1 MSVCESKLSTVE
13 PQLAKSNEKV
23 DELESDLVKLTI
35 QLTQAKDEAKLCKG
49 TVEYKQLKRMETYLT
64 EKERRINQ
72 KLSNFHSMS
81 KELTAKFAITFIVGG
96 RPVLLPRDCEDH
108 DASR

>member
-13 PQLAKSNEKV
+13 SQLAKSNEKV

-49 TVEYKQLKRMETYLT
+49 TVEYKQLKRRETYLT
-64 EKERRINQ
+64 ENERCINQ

-81 KELTAKFAITFIVGG
+81 KELTAKFAITFIIGEG
-96 RPVLLPRDCEDH
+96 DQFCY
-108 DASR
+108 